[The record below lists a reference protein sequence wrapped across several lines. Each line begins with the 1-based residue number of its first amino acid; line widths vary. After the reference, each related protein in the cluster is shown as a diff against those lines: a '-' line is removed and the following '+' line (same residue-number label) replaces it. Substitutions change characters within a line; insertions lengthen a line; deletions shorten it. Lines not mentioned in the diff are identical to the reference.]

1 VTVGDVA
8 GSGLEAAVLMGN
20 VRQVL
25 RGAAHADAD
34 PRRMLEIADGTLR
47 SEHEDAFVTAF
58 VGIIDPKTRTMR
70 YASAGHVPAL
80 LRSPDGAVEELDA
93 PGLPLGMHALGP
105 CLSRTAVLPE
115 GSCLLLYTDGLI
127 EWSRD
132 VIAGEAL
139 LRRTLAEPSAV
150 DAEHPAK
157 RIVETILENRVAR
170 DDVAV
175 LTVRFD
181 G

>member
-1 VTVGDVA
+1 
-8 GSGLEAAVLMGN
+8 MGN

-47 SEHEDAFVTAF
+47 SEHEEAFVTAF
-58 VGIIDPKTRTMR
+58 VGIIDPKLRTMS

-80 LRSPDGAVEELDA
+80 VRTRDGAVVELDA

-105 CLSRTAVLPE
+105 CVGRTADLPA
-115 GSCLLLYTDGLI
+115 GSCLLLYTDGLV

-132 VIAGEAL
+132 IVAGEAL
-139 LRRTLAEPSAV
+139 LRRTFGEASVAG
-150 DAEHPAK
+150 AEHPAK
-157 RIVETILENRVAR
+157 FIVERILEERVAR

-175 LTVRFD
+175 LTVSFD

>member
-1 VTVGDVA
+1 M
-8 GSGLEAAVLMGN
+8 S
-20 VRQVL
+20 
-25 RGAAHADAD
+25 
-34 PRRMLEIADGTLR
+34 
-47 SEHEDAFVTAF
+47 
-58 VGIIDPKTRTMR
+58 

-80 LRSPDGAVEELDA
+80 LRSRDGAVVELDA

-105 CLSRTAVLPE
+105 CVSRTAELPE

-132 VIAGEAL
+132 IVAGEAL
-139 LRRTLAEPSAV
+139 LRRTFAAEAAV

-157 RIVETILENRVAR
+157 FIVETILENRVAR

-175 LTVRFD
+175 LTVRLD